1 MLKKAIPVSLVTLL
15 AAAGATPALAA
26 DMSAAEVLQK
36 SNEAMS
42 SLDSYSSKT
51 MMEITMPDI
60 TTGES
65 ITVPIHT
72 EEDVTFNPFAMHQTV
87 TTSTPDG
94 EEETLESYWTEE
106 GFYQEDPMEGW
117 VKLPSELSE
126 GLDELMAMTTAG
138 DQVAQAEALG
148 EDMVVEDTGDAYQL
162 SYEGDGEAL
171 MEAVLASFESMMGEE
186 DASMSMEGIMEEI
199 NFNDISYEMTVEKET
214 FYMTEMSMYI
224 DMEIASEGESLNMV
238 QSMDMS
244 ISNFNGVEPITVP
257 EDVLNGA
264 VPLEGIGEEGGEL
277 PDTASNDPL
286 FAFAGMGLAA
296 LGAGMLLFRR
306 RSLAQ

>member
-1 MLKKAIPVSLVTLL
+1 MLKKAIPVSMITLL
-15 AAAGATPALAA
+15 AAAGASPALAA
-26 DMSAAEVLQK
+26 DMSAADVLKK

-65 ITVPIHT
+65 ITIPINT

-94 EEETLESYWTEE
+94 QEETLESYWTEE

-148 EDMVVEDTGDAYQL
+148 EDMAVEDTGDAYQL

-199 NFNDISYEMTVEKET
+199 NFNEISYEMTVEKDT
-214 FYMTEMSMYI
+214 FYMTEMSMYV
-224 DMEIASEGESLNMV
+224 DMDMSAEGESLNMV
-238 QSMDMS
+238 QSTDMS

-257 EDVLNGA
+257 EDVLNNA
-264 VPLEGIGEEGGEL
+264 VPIEGIGEEGGEL

-286 FAFAGMGLAA
+286 FAVAGMALAA

-306 RSLAQ
+306 RSVTQ

>member
-1 MLKKAIPVSLVTLL
+1 MLKKAIPVSLVTLF
-15 AAAGATPALAA
+15 AVAGANPALAEE
-26 DMSAAEVLQK
+26 MSAVDVLQK

-72 EEDVTFNPFAMHQTV
+72 KEDVTFNPFAMHQTV

-94 EEETLESYWTEE
+94 EEETLESYWTED
-106 GFYQEDPMEGW
+106 GFYQEDPLEGW

-148 EDMVVEDTGDAYQL
+148 EDMTVEDTGNAYQL

-199 NFNDISYEMTVEKET
+199 NFNEISYEMTVEKET
-214 FYMTEMSMYI
+214 FYLTEMSMYI
-224 DMEIASEGESLNMV
+224 DMDMSAEGESLNMI
-238 QSMDMS
+238 QSTDMS
-244 ISNFNGVEPITVP
+244 ISNFNGVEPIIVP

-286 FAFAGMGLAA
+286 FAFVGMGLAA
-296 LGAGMLLFRR
+296 LSAGLLFFRR
-306 RSLAQ
+306 RSITQ

>member
-1 MLKKAIPVSLVTLL
+1 MLKKVMPVSMVTLL
-15 AAAGATPALAA
+15 AVAGATPALAD
-26 DMSAAEVLQK
+26 DMSAADVLQK

-65 ITVPIHT
+65 ITIPINT
-72 EEDVTFNPFAMHQTV
+72 EEDVTFNPFAMHQIV

-94 EEETLESYWTEE
+94 EETLESYWTEE
-106 GFYQEDPMEGW
+106 GFYQEDPVEGW
-117 VKLPSELSE
+117 VKLPSELTE

-148 EDMVVEDTGDAYQL
+148 EDMTVEDTGDAYQL
-162 SYEGDGEAL
+162 NYEGDGEAL

-186 DASMSMEGIMEEI
+186 DASMSMDGMMEEI

-214 FYMTEMSMYI
+214 FYLTEMSMYI
-224 DMEIASEGESLNMV
+224 DMDISAEGESMNMI
-238 QSMDMS
+238 QNTEMS

-257 EDVLNGA
+257 EDVLNNA
-264 VPLEGIGEEGGEL
+264 VPLEGLGEEGGEL
-277 PDTASNDPL
+277 PDTASNNPL
-286 FAFAGMGLAA
+286 FALAGMGLAA

-306 RSLAQ
+306 RTITQ

>member
-1 MLKKAIPVSLVTLL
+1 MLKKVMPVSMVTLL
-15 AAAGATPALAA
+15 AVAGATPALAD
-26 DMSAAEVLQK
+26 DMSATDVLQK

-65 ITVPIHT
+65 ITIPINT
-72 EEDVTFNPFAMHQTV
+72 EEDVTFNPFAMHQIV

-94 EEETLESYWTEE
+94 EETLESYWTEE
-106 GFYQEDPMEGW
+106 GFYQEDPVEGW
-117 VKLPSELSE
+117 VKLPSELTE

-148 EDMVVEDTGDAYQL
+148 EDMTVEDTGDAYQL
-162 SYEGDGEAL
+162 NYEGDGEAL

-186 DASMSMEGIMEEI
+186 DASMSMEGMMEEI

-214 FYMTEMSMYI
+214 FYLTEMSMYI
-224 DMEIASEGESLNMV
+224 DMDISAEGESMNMI
-238 QSMDMS
+238 QNMEMS

-257 EDVLNGA
+257 EDVLNNA
-264 VPLEGIGEEGGEL
+264 VPLEGLGEEGGEL
-277 PDTASNDPL
+277 PDTASNNPL
-286 FAFAGMGLAA
+286 FALAGMGLAA

-306 RSLAQ
+306 RTITQ